1 MKRVTTE
8 AAALKT
14 QSDFLGSLRN
24 AGVEIT
30 LDTRIAELS
39 EAGSHVQSA
48 QWLRCVDKTRLM
60 MPRDFGGDGS
70 WRIASEVAAFA
81 VENKVDAVLAP
92 SHFIKDAQ
100 SPWWNIDLKLCT
112 DLRRALDELGGKDI
126 RSDYCLITS
135 YSALREP
142 EQR

>member
-1 MKRVTTE
+1 MSAKIYHLTPKPAPIGHFVRIGSAHHQLATLQGGGRLPVKRVTTE

-48 QWLRCVDKTRLM
+48 QWLRCVDKTRPM
-60 MPRDFGGDGS
+60 TPRDFGGDGS
-70 WRIASEVAAFA
+70 WRIASEVAALA

-92 SHFIKDAQ
+92 SHFIKDSQ
-100 SPWWNIDLKLCT
+100 SPW
-112 DLRRALDELGGKDI
+112 
-126 RSDYCLITS
+126 
-135 YSALREP
+135 
-142 EQR
+142 